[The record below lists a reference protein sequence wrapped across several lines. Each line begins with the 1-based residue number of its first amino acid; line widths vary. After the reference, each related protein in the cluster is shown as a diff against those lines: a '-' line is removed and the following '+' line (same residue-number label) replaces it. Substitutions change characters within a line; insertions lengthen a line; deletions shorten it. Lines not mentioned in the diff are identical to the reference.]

1 MIVKNGYAKV
11 SMRQI
16 IDGVH
21 TGGSGAQKGLDHK
34 VFIHGA
40 RNQRWTIW
48 SIHELSMP
56 HRLYIGL
63 HVQSD
68 KW

>member
-1 MIVKNGYAKV
+1 
-11 SMRQI
+11 
-16 IDGVH
+16 
-21 TGGSGAQKGLDHK
+21 LDHK

-40 RNQRWTIW
+40 RDQRWTIW